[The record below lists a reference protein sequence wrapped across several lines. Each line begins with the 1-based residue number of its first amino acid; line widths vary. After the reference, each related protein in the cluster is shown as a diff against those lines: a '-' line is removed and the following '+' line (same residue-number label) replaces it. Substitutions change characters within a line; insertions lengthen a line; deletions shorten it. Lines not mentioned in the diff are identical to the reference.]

1 MFRGLWAAAIAGPV
15 LLLVLGHAA
24 QAQVQVPTTHEGML
38 AVWVGKYDFRTDH
51 NPAAEFGL
59 EYRPGLD
66 LWIFQ
71 PMFGVMHTTNGA
83 TNAFAGLSTDI
94 IFYDRVVFRPAVAV
108 SAYSQG
114 DGKDLGDGF
123 EFREAAELS
132 YRFEDNSRLGVLF
145 YHLSNAGLGSRNPGV
160 ESIGLIYSL
169 PTAKIGRW
177 FGD

>member
-1 MFRGLWAAAIAGPV
+1 MTIPRLAIGAIA
-15 LLLVLGHAA
+15 LLMLAGAPRA

-38 AVWVGKYDFRTDH
+38 AVWAGKYDFRTDRD
-51 NPAAEFGL
+51 PAAEFGV

-71 PMFGVMHTTNGA
+71 PMVGVMHTTNGA
-83 TNAFAGLSTDI
+83 ANGFAGLSTDI
-94 IFYDRVVFRPAVAV
+94 IFFDHVVFRPTVAV
-108 SAYSQG
+108 SGYSHG
-114 DGKDLGDGF
+114 AAKDLGDAF
-123 EFREAAELS
+123 EFRESAELA

-145 YHLSNAGLGSRNPGV
+145 YHLSNAGLGRSNPGV